1 MPTVPCFDPTTGAS
15 GGPSGGGGGG
25 GGADLSNLSY
35 ETIDLTDG
43 SWTLVDPLNVI
54 QGTSIASG
62 VHTFT
67 YNAVNPIPSS
77 TVLPN
82 ATAQQPRYYRRLNIA
97 GTDMDTDGAFMYST
111 RMSGVVHSGVFDNAV
126 YHGLAED
133 PLATQTVQADVNGL
147 GTHVRITSTNSYS
160 GAFTSTNLQ
169 IWNSQANQT
178 VFYGHIQTRPGLA
191 LGVSGWGRKNT
202 GVIASQGFR
211 NHPASQTY
219 TAAQPIYEVFVLGFR
234 NTTTPAG
241 AGDTV
246 QLKLEARSIR
256 YDVG

>member
-1 MPTVPCFDPTTGAS
+1 MVWA
-15 GGPSGGGGGG
+15 
-25 GGADLSNLSY
+25 
-35 ETIDLTDG
+35 
-43 SWTLVDPLNVI
+43 
-54 QGTSIASG
+54 
-62 VHTFT
+62 HTF
-67 YNAVNPIPSS
+67 AS
-77 TVLPN
+77 
-82 ATAQQPRYYRRLNIA
+82 Q
-97 GTDMDTDGAFMYST
+97 
-111 RMSGVVHSGVFDNAV
+111 H
-126 YHGLAED
+126 
-133 PLATQTVQADVNGL
+133 
-147 GTHVRITSTNSYS
+147 TNSYS

-169 IWNSQANQT
+169 IWNSQANQN

-211 NHPASQTY
+211 AHPASQTY

>member
-219 TAAQPIYEVFVLGFR
+219 TAAQPIYEVFVLAFR